1 MATMERAG
9 DDAPPNGI
17 PRPSAVELA
26 AADMQAAARTF
37 DRAYHAG
44 ADRGTLAELRAA
56 HNRARGVWLRARA
69 AAGDAQAAVMVA
81 IGAAD

>member
-1 MATMERAG
+1 MG
-9 DDAPPNGI
+9 
-17 PRPSAVELA
+17 AVELA
-26 AADMQAAARTF
+26 AADMQAAARAF

-44 ADRGTLAELRAA
+44 ADRGTLAGLRAA
-56 HNRARGVWLRARA
+56 HNRARGAWLRARA